1 MATSAYISGRK
12 KYARPQA
19 MLWSDSAGTLSNGIW
34 VPDGTENQDFIIL
47 SDHSRQPIS
56 VANQRIENK
65 QRMING
71 RMRSYFIADK
81 VSFSTSWQRLPSRS
95 YSSAPTFN
103 SSGKYN
109 GTGVEYTVDGGAGGS
124 DMYDWYKSHSGP
136 FWVYLS
142 YDKDATSL
150 NIYNDRR
157 LMFFSSFEFSV
168 EKRGATNHDL
178 WNINVTLEE
187 A

>member
-19 MLWSDSAGTLSNGIW
+19 MLWADTAGTLSNGIW

-47 SDHSRQPIS
+47 SDHNRRAIS
-56 VANQRIENK
+56 VNNQRIENK

-81 VSFSTSWQRLPSRS
+81 VSFSTSWERLPSRS
-95 YSSAPTFN
+95 YSADPEYDT
-103 SSGKYN
+103 N
-109 GTGVEYTVDGGAGGS
+109 GQYVGAATEYTADGGAGGS
-124 DMYDWYKSHSGP
+124 QMYDWYKSHPGA

-142 YDKDATSL
+142 YDKDADSL
-150 NIYNDRR
+150 SIYNDRR
-157 LMFFSSFEFSV
+157 LMFFTSFEFTID
-168 EKRGATNHDL
+168 KRGSTNHDL
-178 WNINVTLEE
+178 WNISVTLEE